1 MKKNLP
7 GKIFL
12 LLLLFASVQRV
23 TAQFRVIGYMP
34 SWTGDVNTV
43 QYSKLTH
50 INYAFLLPTSTG
62 GIQSIENPSKLQSLV
77 SLAHSN
83 GVKVMISVG
92 GWNNGD
98 DSGFETLAG
107 NSSYRSTF
115 VTNMINF
122 VNQYGL
128 DGVDI
133 DWEYPDAGT
142 SANNYVTLMTQLAT
156 EMHNRGKLLTAAVVG
171 TGGNSILPA
180 VFSVVDFLNLMAY
193 DNNNYDHS
201 TYAYAQ
207 QSMSFWRGQGL
218 PQSKCVLGVPF
229 YGRPSWETFAQ
240 LVARGADPYADTYAG
255 VGYNGITTIKNKTNL
270 AFDQGSGIMIWE
282 LSGDATGSNSLVSAI
297 HDVVL
302 NHGGGNTTG
311 AATFYKDCSYGGY
324 AVSLPVGNYTMAQM
338 IAKGISDDDI
348 SSLKVQSG
356 YKVTLYWDD
365 NFTGSTLVKTGD
377 DDCLVDDGWNDKVTS
392 LSISTNTSSSGVLI
406 QAENYNNMAG
416 IQTETCTDDGGGL
429 NVAYIDATDWMA
441 YYNINFPVSGTYKI
455 EYRVA
460 SLSGG
465 GVVSC
470 DLNAGSIQL
479 GQLAVPSTGGWQNWT
494 TISHNVTVTAGTYN
508 FGVYAQAGG
517 WNLNWV
523 RITPLSTAKIAT
535 TAGMV
540 NSLIDNSVQTG
551 KAFTI
556 YPNPVHQQLNISNGG
571 ESLSGGIIRIY
582 DIMGKQVVTARAAA
596 NQINVSSLAPG
607 VYTLEFTKDG
617 KRITRQFIK

>member
-1 MKKNLP
+1 MIRNLL
-7 GKIFL
+7 GKAFL
-12 LLLLFASVQRV
+12 SLLLFASVQRAS
-23 TAQFRVIGYMP
+23 AQFKVIGYMP

-50 INYAFLLPTSTG
+50 INYAFLLPTATG
-62 GIQSIENPSKLQSLV
+62 GIQSIENPGKLQSLV

-107 NSSYRSTF
+107 NSSYRNTF
-115 VTNMINF
+115 VNNMISF
-122 VNQYGL
+122 VSTYNL

-133 DWEYPDAGT
+133 DWEYPDDGA

-171 TGGNSILPA
+171 TGGNSILA
-180 VFSVVDFLNLMAY
+180 SVFNVVDFLNLMAY
-193 DNNNYDHS
+193 DYNNYDHS
-201 TYAYAQ
+201 TYSYAQ
-207 QSMSFWRGQGL
+207 QSMSYWRGRGL

-240 LVARGADPYADTYAG
+240 LVARGADPYADTYSG

-270 AFDQGSGIMIWE
+270 AFDQGNGIMMWE
-282 LSGDATGSNSLVSAI
+282 LSGDATGANSLVSAI
-297 HDVVL
+297 HEVVL
-302 NHGGGNTTG
+302 TRGGGGTTG
-311 AATFYKDCSYGGY
+311 VATFYKDCNYGGTT
-324 AVSLPVGNYTMAQM
+324 VSLPAGSYTRAQL

-365 NFTGSTLVKTGD
+365 NFTGSTLVKTAD
-377 DDCLVDDGWNDKVTS
+377 DACLVDDGWNDKVTS
-392 LSISTNTSSSGVLI
+392 LVIATNTTATGILI
-406 QAENYNNMAG
+406 EAENYNNMAG
-416 IQTETCTDDGGGL
+416 IQTEATTDAGGGL
-429 NVAYIDATDWMA
+429 NVGYIDATDWMA
-441 YYNINFPVSGTYKI
+441 YYNINFPVTGNYLV

-465 GVVSC
+465 GRVSC

-479 GQLAVPSTGGWQNWT
+479 GAVDIPSTGGWQNWT
-494 TISHNVTVTAGTYN
+494 TVSQTVTVTAGTYN
-508 FGVYAQAGG
+508 FGVYAQSGG

-523 RITPLSTAKIAT
+523 RITPLSSAKVTASAE
-535 TAGMV
+535 MV
-540 NSLIDNSVQTG
+540 NTLIDNSVQSG

-556 YPNPVHQQLNISNGG
+556 YPNPVQQQLKIVSG

-582 DIMGKQVVTARAAA
+582 DIMGKQVISARPAG
-596 NQINVSSLAPG
+596 NQINVSQLSPG
-607 VYTLEFTKDG
+607 VYTLVYTKNG
-617 KRITRQFIK
+617 KKITRQFIK

>member
-1 MKKNLP
+1 MI
-7 GKIFL
+7 KILAGRLFL
-12 LLLLFASVQRV
+12 LLLVLASAQRAV
-23 TAQFRVIGYMP
+23 AQFKVIGYMP

-50 INYAFLLPTSTG
+50 INYAFLLPTATG
-62 GIQSIENPSKLQSLV
+62 GIQGIENPSKLQSLV
-77 SLAHSN
+77 SNAHAN

-107 NSSYRSTF
+107 NSGYRNTF

-133 DWEYPDAGT
+133 DWEYPDGGT
-142 SANNYVTLMTQLAT
+142 SANNYVTLMTQLST

-171 TGGNSILPA
+171 TGGGSILA
-180 VFSVVDFLNLMAY
+180 SVFNVVDFLNLMAY
-193 DNNNYDHS
+193 DYNNYDHS
-201 TYAYAQ
+201 TYSYAQ
-207 QSMSFWRGQGL
+207 QSMSEWRGRGL
-218 PQSKCVLGVPF
+218 PQNKCVLGVPF
-229 YGRPSWETFAQ
+229 YGRPSWETFAA
-240 LVARGADPYADTYAG
+240 LVARGADPYADTYSG

-270 AFDQGSGIMIWE
+270 AFDQGSGVMIWE
-282 LSGDATGSNSLVSAI
+282 LSGDATGANSLLSAI
-297 HDVVL
+297 HEVVL
-302 NHGGGNTTG
+302 NHGGGGPTG
-311 AATFYKDCSYGGY
+311 NATFYKDCSYGGT
-324 AVSLPVGNYTMAQM
+324 AVSLPAGSYTRAQM
-338 IAKGISDDDI
+338 IAKGINDDDI

-365 NFTGSTLVKTGD
+365 NFTGTTLVKTGD

-392 LSISTNTSSSGVLI
+392 LVISTNTSSSGTLI

-416 IQTETCTDDGGGL
+416 IQTEACTDEGGGL
-429 NVAYIDATDWMA
+429 NVGYIDATDWMA
-441 YYNINFPVSGTYKI
+441 YYNINFPVTGTYKV

-465 GVVSC
+465 GSVSC
-470 DLNAGSIQL
+470 DLNAGAIPL
-479 GQLAVPSTGGWQNWT
+479 GSVAIPSTGGWQNWT
-494 TISHNVTVTAGTYN
+494 TVSHNVTVTAGTYN

-523 RITPLSTAKIAT
+523 RITPLSSARVA
-535 TAGMV
+535 ANAEMV
-540 NSLIDNSVQTG
+540 NSLIDNSVQSG

-556 YPNPVHQQLNISNGG
+556 YPNPVKQQLHIMSS

-582 DIMGKQVVTARAAA
+582 DIMGKQVVTARTAA

-607 VYTLEFTKDG
+607 VYTLEYTKEG
-617 KRITRQFIK
+617 KKITRQFIK

>member
-12 LLLLFASVQRV
+12 LILLFASVQRA
-23 TAQFRVIGYMP
+23 TAQFRVVGYMP
-34 SWTGDVNTV
+34 SWAGDVNAI
-43 QYSKLTH
+43 QYNKLTH
-50 INYAFLLPTSTG
+50 INYAFALPTSTG
-62 GIQSIENPSKLQSLV
+62 GLQAVENPGKLQSLV
-77 SLAHSN
+77 SLAHAR
-83 GVKVMISVG
+83 GVKVLIAVG

-98 DSGFETLAG
+98 DSGFESLAA
-107 NSSYRSTF
+107 NSTYRNNF
-115 VTNMINF
+115 VNALINF

-133 DWEYPDAGT
+133 DWEYPDDGA
-142 SANNYVTLMTQLAT
+142 SANNYSTLMTQLAT

-171 TGGNSILPA
+171 INGSSILNS
-180 VFSVVDFLNLMAY
+180 VFNVVDFLNLMAY
-193 DNNNYDHS
+193 DYNNFDHS
-201 TYAYAQ
+201 TYSYAQ
-207 QSMSFWRGQGL
+207 QSLSYWKGRGL
-218 PQSKCVLGVPF
+218 PASKAVIGVPF

-240 LVARGADPYADTYAG
+240 LVARGADPYADVFSG

-270 AFDQGSGIMIWE
+270 AFDQGSGVMIWE
-282 LSGDATGSNSLVSAI
+282 LSGDATGANSLLSAI
-297 HDVVL
+297 HEVVL
-302 NHGGGNTTG
+302 NHGGGTTG
-311 AATFYKDCSYGGY
+311 VATFYKDCTYGGT
-324 AVSLPVGNYTMAQM
+324 AVSLPAGSYTRAQM
-338 IAKGISDDDI
+338 IAKGINDDEI

-365 NFTGSTLVKTGD
+365 NFTGSSLVKTGD

-392 LSISTNTSSSGVLI
+392 LVISTNTSSSGTLI

-416 IQTETCTDDGGGL
+416 IQTEACTDEGGGS
-429 NVAYIDATDWMA
+429 NVGYIDATDWMA
-441 YYNINFPVSGTYKI
+441 YYNINFPVSGTYKV

-465 GVVSC
+465 GRISC
-470 DLNAGSIQL
+470 DLNAGAIQL
-479 GQLAVPSTGGWQNWT
+479 GQLDVPSTGGWQNWT

-523 RITPLSTAKIAT
+523 RITPVGSSRIAANT
-535 TAGMV
+535 GMV
-540 NSLIDNSVQTG
+540 NSLIDNSIQSG
-551 KAFTI
+551 KGFTL
-556 YPNPVHQQLNISNGG
+556 YPNPVRQQLNIASG

-582 DIMGKQVVTARAAA
+582 DIMGKQVVTARAAS

-607 VYTLEFTKDG
+607 VYTLEFTKNG
-617 KRITRQFIK
+617 KKITRQFIK